1 MGRQM
6 DEDVVLLQSA
16 GSDLGGTV
24 FIKAASAIEGR
35 DTLEEYLACG
45 MHPLSAC
52 ISFEGITDSVTPV
65 SVLKLPL
72 PKFSAVYSDDEDNI
86 QFLVRVELEA
96 KSVVGSYSCPE
107 HNACVK
113 WRSAE
118 PRIRA
123 GRGSVWA
130 PAGAWY

>member
-1 MGRQM
+1 M

-16 GSDLGGTV
+16 SSDLGGTV

-65 SVLKLPL
+65 SVLNCHCLSFLPSTAMT
-72 PKFSAVYSDDEDNI
+72 KTTFS
-86 QFLVRVELEA
+86 F
-96 KSVVGSYSCPE
+96 
-107 HNACVK
+107 
-113 WRSAE
+113 W
-118 PRIRA
+118 
-123 GRGSVWA
+123 
-130 PAGAWY
+130 